1 LRRRNYDY
9 LAPSFPLLLA
19 IKNTDFTQDSTKS
32 GPPNHKFSRY
42 ARRKVSLVEV
52 FGTHPGAQKQL
63 PLNLNKCYR
72 RPVSGRLIRKMM
84 EKSAPTYKKSQI
96 FVFFSD
102 LLKDTVLS
110 VSGDPVGA
118 LLDLIVN
125 VEGTYPQVTG
135 ALLRQDK
142 KVKILSSRD
151 FAFVKE
157 HLATSSS
164 GSDFVPERGL
174 QPGELM
180 LKEALL
186 DKQVVDTDGAKIRR
200 VNDLQFL
207 IAGSRLY
214 LVHVDVGFHGLLRRV
229 GLERL
234 FSFILRSLFDYE
246 MADQLVSWKFVQP
259 ISSPD
264 LLRLTIAQN
273 RLAQLHPA
281 DLADIIEELDIH
293 QRTAVFSALDVET
306 AAETL
311 EETDPK
317 VQVSLIEGLSTEDAS
332 DIIEEMTLS
341 EAADLLG
348 DLSPEKAE
356 DILNE
361 MEKDAA
367 EDMKELLAHPEE
379 KAGGL
384 MTTAYPS
391 FLPGCTVAEALQT
404 IRSDADDLD
413 LIYYSY
419 IVNEQEHILG
429 VISLRE
435 LLAAQPEK
443 TLSEVMDTR
452 VVFVDLEEKKGQ
464 IADAFFK
471 YGLMAIPVV
480 DDDEKLEGVILFK
493 NLLEVVAAKLGR

>member
-1 LRRRNYDY
+1 M
-9 LAPSFPLLLA
+9 AA
-19 IKNTDFTQDSTKS
+19 NTI
-32 GPPNHKFSRY
+32 Y
-42 ARRKVSLVEV
+42 AYQNNQV
-52 FGTHPGAQKQL
+52 F
-63 PLNLNKCYR
+63 
-72 RPVSGRLIRKMM
+72 I
-84 EKSAPTYKKSQI
+84 
-96 FVFFSD
+96 FFSE
-102 LLKDTVLS
+102 LLEKQVLDHAGNS
-110 VSGDPVGA
+110 TGR

-125 VEGTYPQVTG
+125 MEGTYPHVTG
-135 ALLRQDK
+135 ALLRLK
-142 KVKILSSRD
+142 KNRRIIAVSCRD
-151 FAFVKE
+151 FSLTEGHLLARFTDADLPPAKE
-157 HLATSSS
+157 LVSS
-164 GSDFVPERGL
+164 
-174 QPGELM
+174 ELL

-207 IAGSRLY
+207 IANNELY

-229 GLERL
+229 GLKSL
-234 FSFILRSLFDYE
+234 FGFILRSLFDYE

-273 RLAQLHPA
+273 RLGQLHPA
-281 DLADIIEELDIH
+281 DLADIIEDLDVH
-293 QRTAVFSALDVET
+293 QRTAVFKALDVET

-311 EETDPK
+311 EETDPR

-332 DIIEEMTLS
+332 DIIEEMSLP

-367 EDMKELLAHPEE
+367 EDMKELLSHPEE
-379 KAGGL
+379 MAGGL
-384 MTTAYPS
+384 MTTAYAGFP
-391 FLPGCTVAEALQT
+391 PTCTAAEALQT
-404 IRSDADDLD
+404 IRADANDLD

-419 IVNEQEHILG
+419 VLDEQEHILG

-435 LLAAQPEK
+435 MLLADPGKLLAE
-443 TLSEVMDTR
+443 LMDTR
-452 VVFVDLEEKKGQ
+452 VVFVDVEEKKER
-464 IADAFFK
+464 IADDFFK

-480 DDDEKLEGVILFK
+480 DGDERLKGIILFK
-493 NLLEVVAAKLGR
+493 NLLEVIAMKLGR